1 MNQFIAIHYN
11 GQTPAFTYTNT
22 LEDARRHLS
31 SLITKHQVS
40 PSDAMAIVRAA
51 DDHILYFKLDNNTVS
66 DLSSARPAQPG
77 FLTQL
82 SRFAS
87 SCTLWFRHSFATHE
101 K

>member
-22 LEDARRHLS
+22 LEDAKRHLS
-31 SLITKHQVS
+31 SLITQHQVS
-40 PSDAMAIVRAA
+40 PNDALAIVRAQ

-66 DLSSARPAQPG
+66 DFSTARLAQPG
-77 FLTQL
+77 LLTQL
-82 SRFAS
+82 HRFMSA
-87 SCTLWFRHSFATHE
+87 CTLWFRHSFATHE